1 MQTHVATNSAKANLA
16 RPAFSPARETCSLFS
31 APALRAALA
40 VWSAEGF
47 TCGG

>member
-16 RPAFSPARETCSLFS
+16 HPAFSPAREICSLLF
-31 APALRAALA
+31 ATALRATLA
-40 VWSAEGF
+40 GWLAEGI